1 MGVSKP
7 IRGRYEPSP
16 PLPYPG
22 SGADVSDY
30 PHAWNKPKAAIHVD
44 KTPSVDLAELA
55 QEQEFGAWVQRT
67 LAPLPRFIRRRL
79 SDRINHFHSTKGRHI
94 ARLKLRDIA
103 RRDLPIITRVTDA
116 YAIQGDGEDLP
127 PFVHLDALYHNFS
140 HLRGLIERF
149 NRLPDFSDEDIE
161 LLAQDIAIYMTAML
175 SEVNETLEALGDR
188 ELAMRLYREASALTA
203 MFQANPPL
211 SAKRSI
217 WVDEAVV
224 AVQKMRDARYWQRN
238 LRKYAIRWREHLHI
252 AFGDVRRGI
261 SPYCSKHHAEEWD
274 QRRKRSRAIMS
285 KLELEDQDTGERIS
299 LIEQIDK
306 SISNPEKRRNE
317 LMTRI
322 GGFEKVATQEGFTGS
337 FFTLTAPSS
346 YHAFSYSGHRNS
358 KWNGANPRKTQRYL
372 NRVWQQIRAELKRR
386 DIPAFGLRVA
396 ESHHDGT
403 PHWHGLLFTTAENVE
418 PLREIMRDYATREDA
433 EELAGSHGKQPRFEM
448 KPIDESVG
456 SATGYIVKY
465 ISKNVDGYALDG
477 LTDDESGR
485 PLKETAKHATAWA
498 SCWGIR
504 QFQFLGGAP
513 VSVWRELRRMRNQ
526 QLADQINPLFGEL
539 HRAADGADW
548 REYTLLQGGPFVLRK
563 DLRVRT
569 WYQIKDEPNDYGEYI
584 SVIKGL
590 VMPTADIPPVETR
603 LRKFRIVRMKPQ
615 PPADADHGVDLDLQ
629 GASAPP
635 WTRVNNC
642 TTVRKQ
648 PDSHDDPP
656 LDIGPEQL
664 EIGQKSASRRKQL
677 ADSLRSHKP
686 ERKKSPAEEF
696 EALAYALTAGE
707 CTEPDRQR
715 AESYLRAAQSLR
727 QMEEKVTPLVAGV
740 AEQVQRWAK
749 IRKITV
755 SKHQANQLAL
765 GKEVTVLDTVY
776 RANPVTGELI
786 VVGMDPQW
794 RKSLAKHKA
803 TDLVSRWQALAR
815 GRVNTIAGA

>member
-1 MGVSKP
+1 MSRP
-7 IRGRYEPSP
+7 ARGRITPTP

-22 SGADVSDY
+22 GGVDVSDY
-30 PHAWNKPKAAIHVD
+30 PYAWNKPKAAIHVD
-44 KTPSVDLAELA
+44 KTPSVDLVELA
-55 QEQEFGAWVQRT
+55 QEQDFFAWVDST

-79 SDRINHFHSTKGRHI
+79 SDRIKHFHSTKGRHI
-94 ARLKLRDIA
+94 ARLKLRDII
-103 RRDLPIITRVTDA
+103 RRDLPIITGVTDE
-116 YAIQGDGEDLP
+116 YAIKGDGEDLP
-127 PFVHLDALYHNFS
+127 PFVHLDALFHNFQ
-140 HLRGLIERF
+140 HLRTLIERF
-149 NRLPDFSDEDIE
+149 NRLPDFTDEDIE
-161 LLAQDIAIYMTAML
+161 LLAQDIAIYMTAVL
-175 SEVNETLEALGDR
+175 SEANETLDDLGDR

-203 MFQANPPL
+203 MFQINPPL
-211 SAKRSI
+211 SSKKSI
-217 WVDEAVV
+217 WVDEAIVS
-224 AVQKMRDARYWQRN
+224 VQKMRDARYWQRN

-322 GGFEKVATQEGFTGS
+322 GGFEKVATLEGYTGN

-346 YHAFSYSGHRNS
+346 YHAYSYSGHRNS
-358 KWNGANPRKTQRYL
+358 KWNGKNPRQTQRYL
-372 NRVWQQIRAELKRR
+372 NRVWQQIRAELKRN

-403 PHWHGLLFTTAENVE
+403 PHWHGLLFTTPEHVE

-433 EELAGSHGKQPRFEM
+433 EELAGSHGNHPRFEM
-448 KPIDESVG
+448 KPIDESIG

-477 LTDDESGR
+477 QTDDESGR
-485 PLKETAKHATAWA
+485 PLKETARHATAWA
-498 SCWGIR
+498 SCWGVR

-513 VSVWRELRRMRNQ
+513 VTVWRELRRMRDQ
-526 QLADQINPLFGEL
+526 DLADQINPLFGEL
-539 HRAADGADW
+539 HRAADGGDW

-569 WYQIKDEPNDYGEYI
+569 WYQTKEEPNDYGEHL

-590 VMPTADIPPVETR
+590 VMPTVNIPPVETR
-603 LRKFRIVRMKPQ
+603 LRKFRIVRMKPL
-615 PPADADHGVDLDLQ
+615 PPASADQGVDLDLQ

-642 TTVRKQ
+642 TEVKKQ
-648 PDSHDDPP
+648 PDSGEDPP
-656 LDIGPEQL
+656 LNTEPEQL
-664 EIGQKSASRRKQL
+664 EIGQKPASRRKQL
-677 ADSLRSHKP
+677 ADSLRNHKP

-696 EALAYALTAGE
+696 EALAHAITTGE
-707 CTEPDRQR
+707 CTEQERLR
-715 AESYLRAAQSLR
+715 AESYMRAALSLR
-727 QMEEKVTPLVAGV
+727 QMNEKVTPLVASV
-740 AEQVQRWAK
+740 AEQVKRWAK
-749 IRKITV
+749 IRKVTV
-755 SKHQANQLAL
+755 SEHQAIQLAM

-776 RANPVTGELI
+776 QANQVTGELI
-786 VVGMDPQW
+786 VAGMDKQW
-794 RKSLAKHKA
+794 RKSLARHKA
-803 TDLVSRWQALAR
+803 TDLISRWQALAK
-815 GRVNTIAGA
+815 GRVNSDAAA

>member
-1 MGVSKP
+1 MSRP
-7 IRGRYEPSP
+7 ARGRITPTP
-16 PLPYPG
+16 PPPYPG

-30 PHAWNKPKAAIHVD
+30 PYAWNKPKAAIHVD
-44 KTPSVDLAELA
+44 KTPAVDLVELA
-55 QEQEFGAWVQRT
+55 QEQEFCAWVVDT
-67 LAPLPRFIRRRL
+67 LAPFPRFIRRRL
-79 SDRINHFHSTKGRHI
+79 NDRISHLHSTKGRHI
-94 ARLKLRDIA
+94 ARLKLRDII
-103 RRDLPIITRVTDA
+103 RRDLPIIANVTDE
-116 YAIQGDGEDLP
+116 YAIKGDGEDMP
-127 PFVHLDALYHNFS
+127 PFAHLDTLFHNFQ
-140 HLRGLIERF
+140 HLRVLIERF
-149 NRLPDFSDEDIE
+149 NRLPDFTDEDIE

-175 SEVNETLEALGDR
+175 SEVNETLGALGDR
-188 ELAMRLYREASALTA
+188 ELAIQLYEQASKLAA
-203 MFQANPPL
+203 MFQVSPARP
-211 SAKRSI
+211 KSI
-217 WVDEAVV
+217 RIDEAMV
-224 AVQKMRDARYWQRN
+224 AVQKMRDARYWLRN

-322 GGFEKVATQEGFTGS
+322 GGFEKVATLEGYTGS

-346 YHAFSYSGHRNS
+346 YHAYSYSGHRNS
-358 KWNGANPRKTQRYL
+358 KWNGANPRQTQRYL
-372 NRVWQQIRAELKRR
+372 NRVWQQIRAELKRN

-403 PHWHGLLFTTAENVE
+403 PHWHGLLFTTPEHVE
-418 PLREIMRDYATREDA
+418 PLREIMQDYATREDA
-433 EELAGSHGKQPRFEM
+433 EELADRNGNQPRFKM
-448 KPIDESVG
+448 KPIDESIG

-465 ISKNVDGYALDG
+465 ISKNIDGYALDG
-477 LTDDESGR
+477 QTDDESGR
-485 PLKETAKHATAWA
+485 PLKETARHATAWA

-513 VSVWRELRRMRNQ
+513 VTVWRELRRMRNQ
-526 QLADQINPLFGEL
+526 ELADQINPLFGEL

-569 WYQIKDEPNDYGEYI
+569 WYQTKEEPNDYGEHL

-590 VMPTADIPPVETR
+590 VMPTVNIPPVETR
-603 LRKFRIVRMKPQ
+603 LRKFRIVRMKPL
-615 PPADADHGVDLDLQ
+615 PPASADQGVDLDLQ

-642 TTVRKQ
+642 TEVKKQ
-648 PDSHDDPP
+648 PISQGDPP
-656 LDIGPEQL
+656 LDHEPEQL

-677 ADSLRSHKP
+677 ADSLRNHKP

-696 EALAYALTAGE
+696 ETLAYAITAGE

-727 QMEEKVTPLVAGV
+727 QMDEKVTPLVASV
-740 AEQVQRWAK
+740 AEQVLRWAK
-749 IRKITV
+749 IRKATV
-755 SKHQANQLAL
+755 SEHQANQLAL

-776 RANPVTGELI
+776 RANQITGELI
-786 VVGMDPQW
+786 VVGMDQQW
-794 RKSLAKHKA
+794 RQSLAKHKTA
-803 TDLVSRWQALAR
+803 DLVSRWQALAR
-815 GRVNTIAGA
+815 GRVNASAGA